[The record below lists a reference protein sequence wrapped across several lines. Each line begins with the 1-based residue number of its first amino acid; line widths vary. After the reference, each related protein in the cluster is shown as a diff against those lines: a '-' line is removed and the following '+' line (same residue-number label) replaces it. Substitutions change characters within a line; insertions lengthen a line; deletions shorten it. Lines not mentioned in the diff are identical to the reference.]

1 MNLHIVKQY
10 FEPKS
15 ILDIGGHVGGF
26 YHLCKSTFNFDRYF
40 LIEGNENCESD
51 LKSLNIPFYIGLVGK
66 EIGEIDFYKTKEDPK
81 STGNSIYRENTK
93 HFNEDKVIIEKK
105 KIMTVDSL
113 LNEQFDLIK
122 IDTQGAELDILEG
135 AKNTI
140 KNNKGIILE
149 VSLIEYNRNA
159 PLIGDVLKY
168 MNDIGYY
175 ETETLFEH
183 YFATGQLFQ
192 KDILF
197 LPK

>member
-26 YHLCKSTFNFDRYF
+26 YHQCKSLFNFDRYF
-40 LIEGNENCESD
+40 LIEGNENCEPD

-66 EIGEIDFYKTKEDPK
+66 EIGETVFYKTKDDPK

-93 HFNEDKVIIEKK
+93 HFNDDKVIIEKK
-105 KIMTVDSL
+105 KIVTVDSL
-113 LNEQFDLIK
+113 LNESFDLIK

-135 AKNTI
+135 AKKTI
-140 KNNKGIILE
+140 KNTQGIILE
-149 VSLIEYNRNA
+149 VSLIQYNQNA
-159 PLIGDVLKY
+159 PLIKEVIEY
-168 MNDIGYY
+168 MENIGYY
-175 ETETLFEH
+175 ETEILFNH
-183 YFATGQLFQ
+183 HFADGTLFQ

-197 LPK
+197 LRK